1 MRKYYKCDGGFKAAA
16 CAEEAVWIDITDPDS
31 SDRTYLT
38 DEEGVP
44 EMFLEYLSDKDE
56 RPRVERDGQWM
67 MTILRIPVECRAGD
81 MPYATVPIGVI
92 SKDSH
97 RVITLCCHP
106 SQLTADFASHTKQ
119 KCIEVGDVAEFT
131 LRIFYS
137 TAYWYLSNLRTMTSD
152 VTGAE
157 KDLEKS
163 IQNSDLIWLMRLQKS
178 LVFFNTSIKGDMM
191 VLDRIQKIFGNRLD
205 ADLVED
211 VDIEFRQADSTVAI
225 YSDILEGTLNS
236 YASIIS
242 NNVNS
247 VMKRMSGLSIMLMVP
262 TFVASLYGMNV
273 DILLGGVRYAFW
285 IIIAIAAILTAVA
298 FIILRRLRWV

>member
-1 MRKYYKCDGGFKAAA
+1 MRKYYKCDGWFKAAA

-67 MTILRIPVECRAGD
+67 MTILRIPVECHGGN
-81 MPYATVPIGVI
+81 MPYTTVPMGVI
-92 SKDSH
+92 SKGDH
-97 RVITLCCHP
+97 RVITLCC
-106 SQLTADFASHTKQ
+106 QRTKLTEDFSRHTKQ
-119 KCIEVGDVAEFT
+119 KCIEVADVAEFT
-131 LRIFYS
+131 IRIFYS

-163 IQNSDLIWLMRLQKS
+163 IQNSDLIWLMHLQKS
-178 LVFFNTSIKGDMM
+178 LVFFNTSIKGDLM

-298 FIILRRLRWV
+298 FIILRKLRWV

>member
-1 MRKYYKCDGGFKAAA
+1 
-16 CAEEAVWIDITDPDS
+16 
-31 SDRTYLT
+31 
-38 DEEGVP
+38 
-44 EMFLEYLSDKDE
+44 
-56 RPRVERDGQWM
+56 
-67 MTILRIPVECRAGD
+67 
-81 MPYATVPIGVI
+81 
-92 SKDSH
+92 
-97 RVITLCCHP
+97 
-106 SQLTADFASHTKQ
+106 
-119 KCIEVGDVAEFT
+119 
-131 LRIFYS
+131 
-137 TAYWYLSNLRTMTSD
+137 
-152 VTGAE
+152 
-157 KDLEKS
+157 
-163 IQNSDLIWLMRLQKS
+163 
-178 LVFFNTSIKGDMM
+178 MM